1 VRYPDRLRLCIVPV
15 GVAEQRAAVVG
26 WPVAERLGGHLDIVA
41 DGEAIAS
48 ILIDLVRPS

>member
-1 VRYPDRLRLCIVPV
+1 LVDT
-15 GVAEQRAAVVG
+15 
-26 WPVAERLGGHLDIVA
+26 LDIVA